1 MKKLFISLVLM
12 LCLSAV
18 SQNLPSNISILQNI
32 KNTTSNFAINFDKKY
47 YECENKWVFTP
58 IKPENRFYFVD
69 YIFLDPKEGY
79 STYSGGTIEFD
90 ANYNI
95 KFFISHDNMTKVIYK
110 CSNSQKNYALV
121 PDDFLELINLEKDTP
136 PREFEIPTFKTPIKH
151 DLKVAQQLNELGEN
165 AKALSILEKIKRKSP
180 NEEGLQLELMIAY
193 NVLQN
198 YDEAIKIVKTESNK
212 RPEDI
217 FLQNELAFAYF
228 KKGEYDSA
236 LQIYN
241 SIFDKFPDSEKLKKQ
256 RIAIV
261 LSKIYM
267 SKSDIDSSGIW
278 LKKSFEYFPLPNN
291 SERVNQL
298 DSSYIDKNKQIV
310 FKDDNLERRIKR
322 ILKKDSLSGVYLSE
336 VENIRSINISNN
348 YKSPNSEKI
357 RNIDALKFFT
367 NLDSISADY
376 NLIRTIKPL
385 CGLKK
390 LKNLSFQ
397 NNSIADLLPVT
408 NLNYLTSINFSH
420 NLISNIWPLK
430 ILRNLK
436 KINLFFNKID
446 DVTPLANQENIV
458 ELNLGMNRITS
469 ISCLKDKAALR
480 ILWLFGN
487 KIADPEVV
495 SSLPN
500 LQVLSLAQCSIK
512 DISFLSNCKN
522 ITSLMLFENEI
533 TDLKPL
539 SSLINLEGLNLQKNK
554 ITDLSAIVELVRKNA
569 FASNQRVFKYK
580 LDVSDNPIDYSD
592 NKNVVNRDFLKSQIE
607 KSKF

>member
-1 MKKLFISLVLM
+1 MKKLIFGIVFIFYSV
-12 LCLSAV
+12 AF
-18 SQNLPSNISILQNI
+18 SQNIPVNVVI
-32 KNTTSNFAINFDKKY
+32 KENNTTSNSFMKFDKEF
-47 YECENKWVFTP
+47 YECENKWVFIP
-58 IKPENRFYFVD
+58 INNESRFYFFD
-69 YIFLDPKEGY
+69 FIFLDPKNGFSRY
-79 STYSGGTIEFD
+79 LGGTVMFNEYGDITFLVRQD
-90 ANYNI
+90 DMHNRI
-95 KFFISHDNMTKVIYK
+95 VTLSKSTKRFSVIPEK
-110 CSNSQKNYALV
+110 IL
-121 PDDFLELINLEKDTP
+121 DRLNLQKDTP
-136 PREFEIPTFKTPIKH
+136 PREFKMPKFDNPIKH
-151 DLKVAQQLNELGEN
+151 DLKFAQQLNEIGEN
-165 AKALSILEKIKRKSP
+165 LKALSILEKIKKQSP
-180 NEEGLQLELMIAY
+180 NEEGLQLELMTAY

-198 YDEAIKIVKTESNK
+198 YDEVLKIGKPESDK
-212 RPEDI
+212 RPENI
-217 FLQNELAFAYF
+217 LLQNELAFAYF

-241 SIFDKFPDSEKLKKQ
+241 SIFNKFPDSEKLKKQ

-298 DSSYIDKNKQIV
+298 DSSYIDKNNRIV
-310 FKDDNLERRIKR
+310 FKDDNLERRIKK
-322 ILKKDSLSGVYLSE
+322 ILKKDSLSGIYLSD
-336 VENIRSINISNN
+336 VENIRSIDISNK

-390 LKNLSFQ
+390 LRYLSFQ
-397 NNSIADLLPVT
+397 NNSITDLMTLA
-408 NLNYLTSINFSH
+408 NLKDLTSINFRQ

-446 DVTPLANQENIV
+446 DITPLANMENIID
-458 ELNLGMNRITS
+458 LNLGMNKITK
-469 ISCLKDKAALR
+469 ISGLKDKTGLR
-480 ILWLFGN
+480 VLWLYGN
-487 KIADPEVV
+487 KIEDPEVV

-522 ITSLMLFENEI
+522 ITSLMLFDNEI

-539 SSLINLEGLNLQKNK
+539 SSLINLEGLNIQKNK
-554 ITDLSAIVELVRKNA
+554 IKDLSVIVDLVRKNA
-569 FASNQRVFKYK
+569 FASNQREFKFK

-592 NKNVVNRDFLKSQIE
+592 NKNVINRDFLKSQIE
-607 KSKF
+607 KIKF